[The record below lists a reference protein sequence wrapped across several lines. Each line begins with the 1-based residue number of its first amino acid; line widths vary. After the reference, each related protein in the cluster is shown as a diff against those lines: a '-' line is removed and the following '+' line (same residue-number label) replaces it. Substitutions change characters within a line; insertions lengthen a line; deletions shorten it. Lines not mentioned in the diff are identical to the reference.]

1 MIEIDVNKFILEN
14 YTEYLGDDS
23 FLQPITERNKNLW
36 DKYKELL
43 KEERIAGGVLD
54 IETNTFSGITAFK
67 PGYIDKENELIV
79 GFQTD
84 APLKRIINPYGGI
97 RMVEKCLDAYGFDI
111 DTNLLNDFKM
121 FRKTHNDGVFDAY
134 TPEIKKA
141 RHVGLITG
149 LPDAYGRGRIIG
161 DYRRVALYGIDALIE
176 QKQKQINKN
185 LYKSTED
192 YVIRL
197 REEVAM

>member
-111 DTNLLNDFKM
+111 SANLLNDFKM

>member
-1 MIEIDVNKFILEN
+1 MIEIDVKKFILEN

-111 DTNLLNDFKM
+111 SANLLNDFKM

>member
-1 MIEIDVNKFILEN
+1 MIIDVNKFILDN
-14 YTEYLGDDS
+14 YTEYTGDDS
-23 FLQPITERNKNLW
+23 FLQPITERNKILW
-36 DKYKELL
+36 DKCQKLL
-43 KEERIAGGVLD
+43 AEERIAGGVLD
-54 IETNTFSGITAFK
+54 IETNTFSGITAFE

-97 RMVEKCLDAYGFDI
+97 RMVEKCLDAYGYNI
-111 DTNLLNDFKM
+111 DSDLLNNFKT
-121 FRKTHNDGVFDAY
+121 FRKSHNDGVFDAY

-176 QKQKQINKN
+176 
-185 LYKSTED
+185 
-192 YVIRL
+192 
-197 REEVAM
+197 

>member
-84 APLKRIINPYGGI
+84 APLKRIINPYGGT

-111 DTNLLNDFKM
+111 SANLLNNFKM